1 MPGTRFL
8 LCAVACLIFYA
19 SFSAAD
25 NAVLIEKIDK
35 AHGAAQA
42 TISSIREE
50 WQVDKLPY
58 FLKSCFM
65 HKLAW
70 ELMKLKYEKKILAAL
85 EPSKSSPVTFVI
97 SFTGR

>member
-1 MPGTRFL
+1 MSGTRFV
-8 LCAVACLIFYA
+8 LCVVACLIFCA
-19 SFSAAD
+19 SYSVAD
-25 NAVLIEKIDK
+25 NAALIAKIEK
-35 AHGAAQA
+35 AHSAALA

-65 HKLAW
+65 HKLSW

-85 EPSKSSPVTFVI
+85 EPSRSSAVTFVI